1 MDGMTLFDVISLLS
15 GFSPISLEEMGSI
28 RLMNRTD
35 TKFVVSLRTL
45 MDVLL
50 RSFLDYRVQEVE
62 GERNIAYHTT
72 YLDTPD
78 AAMYL
83 AHQNGRVIR
92 EKIRVR
98 TYVSSELTFLEVKN
112 KNNKGR
118 TDKKRIC
125 VDGVHALHTNEV
137 EEFLRCHAWYELS
150 VLQPLLENRFHRITL
165 VNKAMTERLTIDTG
179 VHFRHLVSGVEAELD
194 NLAIIELKRDG
205 RTHSPIAEVLHEL
218 HVRPS
223 GISKYCVG
231 TVLTAGASK
240 YNRFK
245 PKLRMAEKISKENQ
259 RIHSNKPQ
267 IYA

>member
-1 MDGMTLFDVISLLS
+1 MNINETFHVSPALS
-15 GFSPISLEEMGSI
+15 TFSPISLEEMSTI

-35 TKFVVSLRTL
+35 TKYIVSLPVL
-45 MDVLL
+45 MDVL
-50 RSFLDYRVQEVE
+50 RRASQYYRVQEVE

-78 AAMYL
+78 YAMYL

-98 TYVSSELTFLEVKN
+98 TYVASSLTFLEVKN

-118 TDKKRIC
+118 TDKKRIRVQGVDSLY
-125 VDGVHALHTNEV
+125 VDGG
-137 EEFLRCHAWYELS
+137 EEFLRNHAWYELS
-150 VLQPLLENRFHRITL
+150 ALDLLLENHFHRITL

-179 VHFRHLVSGVEAELD
+179 VHFHHLLTGTEAKLD

-205 RTHSPIAEVLHEL
+205 RTYSPISEILREL

-231 TVLTAGASK
+231 TVLTAGELK

-245 PKLRMAEKISKENQ
+245 PKLRLAQKIAK
-259 RIHSNKPQ
+259 RKIMD
-267 IYA
+267 I